1 MKNITNIVHLAKTL
15 FLDEMDSYM
24 YQTVG
29 HHGIELYAEAMGLP
43 LYRETISGTAIDQG
57 RNYNPN
63 ENDEVEDL
71 FRLLSRVKVCGFYI
85 VVNIVYIIN
94 TLLSCHV

>member
-1 MKNITNIVHLAKTL
+1 MLNVCYLVGIVNQLPYCKSGNMNSVLWQWPISFIT
-15 FLDEMDSYM
+15 DELDSYM

-43 LYRETISGTAIDQG
+43 LYREIISGTSVNQG
-57 RNYNPN
+57 RIYRPT

-71 FRLLSRVKVCGFYI
+71 FRLLSRVKV
-85 VVNIVYIIN
+85 
-94 TLLSCHV
+94 